1 MITLKVVMVQ
11 HLSGEVSYEVGK
23 TYDFPTAEAIRL
35 VDAEIAK
42 PKNKKEY
49 EAALSYI
56 ANEENEKLEKEK
68 QIAAIQYRDEL
79 LDEKKKL
86 QERIDAI
93 NDVLGIKESVVVEPS
108 EENETQKSER
118 NDENIND
125 GEKTD
130 LSQGEG
136 N

>member
-35 VDAEIAK
+35 INADIAK

-49 EAALSYI
+49 EQALLDI
-56 ANEENEKLEKEK
+56 ANEENEKEEKEK
-68 QIAAIQYRDEL
+68 QIAAIQYRAEL
-79 LDEKKKL
+79 LDEKNKL

-93 NDVLGIKESVVVEPS
+93 NEILGIKESVVVEKS
-108 EENETQKSER
+108 DEDETQKSEGKNENT
-118 NDENIND
+118 NDS
-125 GEKTD
+125 EKTD

>member
-11 HLSGEVSYEVGK
+11 HLSGDVSYEVGK

-35 VDAEIAK
+35 INADIAK

-49 EAALSYI
+49 EQALLDI
-56 ANEENEKLEKEK
+56 ANEENEKEEKEK
-68 QIAAIQYRDEL
+68 QIAAIQYRAEL
-79 LDEKKKL
+79 LDEKNKL
-86 QERIDAI
+86 QKRIDAI
-93 NDVLGIKESVVVEPS
+93 NEILGIKESVVVEKS
-108 EENETQKSER
+108 DEDETQKSEGKNENT
-118 NDENIND
+118 NDS
-125 GEKTD
+125 EKTD

>member
-11 HLSGEVSYEVGK
+11 HLSGDVSYEVGK

-35 VDAEIAK
+35 INADIAK
-42 PKNKKEY
+42 PKNKIEY
-49 EAALSYI
+49 EQALLDI
-56 ANEENEKLEKEK
+56 ANEENEKEEKEK
-68 QIAAIQYRDEL
+68 QIAAIQYRAEL
-79 LDEKKKL
+79 LDEKNKL

-93 NDVLGIKESVVVEPS
+93 NEILGIKESVVVEKS
-108 EENETQKSER
+108 DEDETQKSEG

>member
-11 HLSGEVSYEVGK
+11 HLSGDVSYEVGK

-35 VDAEIAK
+35 INADIAK

-49 EAALSYI
+49 EQALLDI
-56 ANEENEKLEKEK
+56 ANEENEKEEKEK
-68 QIAAIQYRDEL
+68 QIAAIQYRAEL
-79 LDEKKKL
+79 LDEKNKL

-93 NDVLGIKESVVVEPS
+93 NEILGIKESVVVEKS
-108 EENETQKSER
+108 DEDETQKSEGKNENT
-118 NDENIND
+118 NDS
-125 GEKTD
+125 EKTD

>member
-1 MITLKVVMVQ
+1 MKTLKLVMVQ
-11 HLSGEVSYEVGK
+11 HLSGDISYEVGK

-35 VDAEIAK
+35 VSADIAK

-49 EAALSYI
+49 EQALLDI

-79 LDEKKKL
+79 LDEKNKL

-93 NDVLGIKESVVVEPS
+93 NDVLGIRESVVVELS
-108 EENETQKSER
+108 EENETQKPEG
-118 NDENIND
+118 NDENSND

-136 N
+136 K